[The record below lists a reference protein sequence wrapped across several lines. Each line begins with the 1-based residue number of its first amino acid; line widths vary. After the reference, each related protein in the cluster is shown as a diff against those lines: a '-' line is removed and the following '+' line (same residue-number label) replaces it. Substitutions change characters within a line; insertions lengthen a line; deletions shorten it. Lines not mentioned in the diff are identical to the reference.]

1 MFAAVSIAAMF
12 AAVRLDAVQYSGMS
26 GRGVA
31 STSAGS
37 MLPSCCCTNA
47 SSWSRYLAKK
57 PETLEI
63 YIEARYT
70 TSYRSES
77 FDREPTPIGWRPM
90 TSEPKM
96 RVWSDDYADVLS
108 LMRIKEIQKFR
119 HWLGLP
125 TVAALRED

>member
-1 MFAAVSIAAMF
+1 MGIAALEF
-12 AAVRLDAVQYSGMS
+12 NDTWFD
-26 GRGVA
+26 
-31 STSAGS
+31 STQEYPPGKSQS
-37 MLPSCCCTNA
+37 T
-47 SSWSRYLAKK
+47 WVVLAKK

-63 YIEARYT
+63 FNDERYT
-70 TSYRSES
+70 TRYRYES

-96 RVWSDDYADVLS
+96 RVWSDDYADGLS

-125 TVAALRED
+125 TVASLRED